1 MGSHN
6 LIYKMSFTNIICLVV
21 LQSGLYVRG
30 EDPILEE
37 GEGAE
42 EAKNVEMDWSEMLQM
57 GMALGKSILGE
68 EAIERLKKG
77 DLSKLIEVGEKVL
90 GEDTIKDFLNAA
102 TEGAF
107 VPKEETK
114 EKTETLESEN
124 ILEEEEDELTDDN
137 ENTEINVEI
146 SKEEEAMEADEDELS
161 LAEAEPGTEKL

>member
-1 MGSHN
+1 
-6 LIYKMSFTNIICLVV
+6 VV
-21 LQSGLYVRG
+21 LLSGLYVRG

-90 GEDTIKDFLNAA
+90 GEDTVKDFLNAA

-114 EKTETLESEN
+114 EKTETPESEN
-124 ILEEEEDELTDDN
+124 ILEEEDELADDN
-137 ENTEINVEI
+137 EINEENI
-146 SKEEEAMEADEDELS
+146 MSKDEEVVSTDEDES
-161 LAEAEPGTEKL
+161 SSAEAEPSTEKLVDEL

>member
-1 MGSHN
+1 MGVSHN
-6 LIYKMSFTNIICLVV
+6 LICKMNLTNIICLVV
-21 LQSGLYVRG
+21 LLCAVHVQG

-42 EAKNVEMDWSEMLQM
+42 EAKNMEMDWSEMLQM
-57 GMALGKSILGE
+57 GMALGKSVLGE

-114 EKTETLESEN
+114 EKTETPESEN

-137 ENTEINVEI
+137 ENTEMNVEI
-146 SKEEEAMEADEDELS
+146 SKEEETMEADEDEPS
-161 LAEAEPGTEKL
+161 SVEAEP